1 MFLRVSIRSVWR
13 SSLLRASRGVLRRG
27 SRKKKNLRLILRGEI
42 GRDWTRRKLTLRR
55 S

>member
-1 MFLRVSIRSVWR
+1 MFLRVSIRYFWR

-42 GRDWTRRKLTLRR
+42 GRGWIRRKLIWRR